1 MANPAD
7 PREEMQLL
15 RLIETADVVLDALYE
30 LSKANKPTLY
40 PPDMMGTKAQP
51 GTFDQFTKSEVQE
64 ATDFLVRLGVI
75 EFAA

>member
-40 PPDMMGTKAQP
+40 PPDMMGTPAQP
-51 GTFDQFTKSEVQE
+51 ATLDPFSKAEIQD

-75 EFAA
+75 EFAV